1 MKDEE
6 VYENVKLWVYKKVKV
21 IFSEINFI
29 LLKDLIESEENDHWQ
44 DDHRQRVDDLTS
56 LRVV

>member
-1 MKDEE
+1 MGVQESE
-6 VYENVKLWVYKKVKV
+6 SN
-21 IFSEINFI
+21 IFRNQVR
-29 LLKDLIESEENDHWQ
+29 LLKSLIESEKNDHWQ